1 MPHPTRTPV
10 VSPLLLLWHT
20 YNEQT
25 RYILY
30 KVKKKKNFN
39 GSAQRWFALRDCALI
54 FSILHLLH
62 SLNSPLNT
70 CCRESLD
77 KKVQG
82 LSLWKFNMLGADVIE
97 EPRAAFKRTMHST
110 QGRYY
115 TTSHICIVIVSH
127 RGWKARSFSIDTQ
140 GTAGML
146 LSHQPTVCCPVRVR
160 SDFFKRLSHSVVDT
174 GRAGQWLRV
183 APTIYF
189 AFCFSSLGL
198 FFCAH
203 RENYYICSI
212 WFDYFGSRFSLRE
225 SCTFAPLSLSRSVRS
240 RVAGSTASQHH
251 QLLDDG
257 QPIG

>member
-1 MPHPTRTPV
+1 
-10 VSPLLLLWHT
+10 
-20 YNEQT
+20 
-25 RYILY
+25 
-30 KVKKKKNFN
+30 
-39 GSAQRWFALRDCALI
+39 
-54 FSILHLLH
+54 
-62 SLNSPLNT
+62 
-70 CCRESLD
+70 
-77 KKVQG
+77 
-82 LSLWKFNMLGADVIE
+82 MLGADVIE

-174 GRAGQWLRV
+174 GRADQWLRV

-189 AFCFSSLGL
+189 VLCFSSL

-212 WFDYFGSRFSLRE
+212 LFDYFGSRFSLRE
-225 SCTFAPLSLSRSVRS
+225 SCTFVPLSFSLSRSVTRRRFDS
-240 RVAGSTASQHH
+240 ISASPTSWRWTADWVISGILLLLCTTAASWRHYVMILFDLQLSCWSWWRHPLWPLGSTRRS
-251 QLLDDG
+251 LRW
-257 QPIG
+257 